1 MRTARKPRY
10 APKQKKSYTL
20 SRSSVAFLKRLHRE
34 KSAPSV
40 SAVLDGL
47 IREAEEQRKR
57 EAIEAQITA
66 YYDNMT
72 EQEAEEMRDWGEVA
86 MQQLR
91 RAKS

>member
-1 MRTARKPRY
+1 MRTARKARY

-34 KSAPSV
+34 KAAPSV

-66 YYDNMT
+66 YYDNMSEEE
-72 EQEAEEMRDWGEVA
+72 EQELRDWGEVA
-86 MQQLR
+86 MQQHR